1 MFFNFRSQSQ
11 SLWRRLGG
19 DMRSLD
25 LSNQGLSSL
34 SDCQT
39 AQSLRKV
46 LQDCHVTKKHLR
58 TCKLGKWGD
67 MREEIPVYV
76 FSCKK
81 YYLVLICPINLYL
94 DPLIEETTHLYLEGN
109 GIWSLLIWNLLEV
122 FPKLV
127 WLDLRNNQLISLGGV
142 AEDKQE
148 ELENK
153 SSEIQGRKLDKHVRI
168 KVIIPADSYGLV
180 FKVKINIG
188 VNV

>member
-67 MREEIPVYV
+67 MREEIPVFLRIFV
-76 FSCKK
+76 QEVL
-81 YYLVLICPINLYL
+81 YLFLICPIYLYL
-94 DPLIEETTHLYLEGN
+94 HPLLTEETTHLYLEGN

-168 KVIIPADSYGLV
+168 KVTIPAECSYG
-180 FKVKINIG
+180 FQSQN
-188 VNV
+188 

>member
-58 TCKLGKWGD
+58 TCKLGKWVD
-67 MREEIPVYV
+67 MREEIPVFFLSISSAFLASFCFKANASANFF
-76 FSCKK
+76 FSK
-81 YYLVLICPINLYL
+81 YLLYFSICSLVKSGLQVMGRGVGSATGLNHGT
-94 DPLIEETTHLYLEGN
+94 EQ
-109 GIWSLLIWNLLEV
+109 SLLVCNTIVYSHDWGSNMS
-122 FPKLV
+122 P
-127 WLDLRNNQLISLGGV
+127 I
-142 AEDKQE
+142 
-148 ELENK
+148 K
-153 SSEIQGRKLDKHVRI
+153 S
-168 KVIIPADSYGLV
+168 
-180 FKVKINIG
+180 
-188 VNV
+188 